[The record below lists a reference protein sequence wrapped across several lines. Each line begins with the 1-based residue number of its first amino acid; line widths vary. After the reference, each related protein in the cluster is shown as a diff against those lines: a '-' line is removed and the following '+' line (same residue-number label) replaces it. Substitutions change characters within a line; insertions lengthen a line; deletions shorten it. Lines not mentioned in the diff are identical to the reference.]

1 MTGETVAHELGR
13 RFVDAHGDPRFV
25 FGPDSS
31 AMAFARG
38 AGAREPR
45 PVSHAGVFELREVL
59 AVPAAAGFARV
70 AEPEDALLLQE
81 WMDAFLEEALPAGF
95 PKDPRAG
102 ARLAGNGRTWLWCAP
117 GGEPTSVATNHRRIA
132 GWWAFGYVYTPP
144 AHRGHGWATSLV
156 AHASTWALGSG
167 AIGCTLFT
175 DLANPVSNRIYE
187 RIGYR
192 RVGTRATIAW

>member
-1 MTGETVAHELGR
+1 M
-13 RFVDAHGDPRFV
+13 
-25 FGPDSS
+25 
-31 AMAFARG
+31 
-38 AGAREPR
+38 
-45 PVSHAGVFELREVL
+45 
-59 AVPAAAGFARV
+59 
-70 AEPEDALLLQE
+70 AEPEDAPLLQE

-102 ARLAGNGRTWLWCAP
+102 ARLAGTGRTWLWCEP
-117 GGEPTSVATNHRRIA
+117 GGEPMSVATNHRRVA